1 MRLLGR
7 HGPDHGPLGRQ
18 RGFGL
23 LGLTG
28 AVFVVSLVLAGWY
41 HREIGE
47 HEQAKIDGTR
57 DIIIATAEVLYKY
70 RLENANTWPSSMSDL
85 SALAPVLA
93 ANARNGA
100 GQPLTLVAP
109 SPPNHPTAPIVIR
122 TDLLDADLADTV
134 GSEFPG
140 QVLGK
145 PLSITPPT
153 ISASP
158 SLTDVEIVI
167 PIPGHEPG
175 TRIQEL
181 LVRDGARDMTGDL
194 DMGGHDINDV
204 DSFLINER
212 LIIGGEV
219 LDRDGARFLVE
230 MAGLNCG
237 PDQLLAISGGTPSCI
252 NFNPAGAVPPP
263 PPPPPTPTLPGV
275 SVSGGIAVTEGT
287 DAVFT
292 LTSTA
297 PFSSA
302 VTVVLDVSDDSSS
315 DFLAS
320 ADEGTKSVIFPA
332 GSSSVIWSVP
342 TEDDSTAEPNGQVTA
357 RVRNGSGYVPYAPE
371 SATVDV
377 NDNDGGPP
385 LGPVITVSGGSGVT
399 EGVSAIFT
407 LRSDRVSSAAI
418 DISVTVSDDATSD
431 FLAASREG
439 RKTVRLPAGA
449 RTVTYSV
456 RTEDDGTDEPD
467 GRVTVTIRGSS
478 GYTAGSPSSASVA
491 VLDNDAALVNAPVIT
506 ITGGSAITEGG
517 TARFTVT
524 ADRASTA
531 AINISLDVSDDATSD
546 FLAPSAEGRKSVT
559 LPAGARSATYSVRTE
574 DDSADEPNGQVSARI
589 VGGTGYTP
597 GSASS
602 ASVTVRDND
611 LPPLGIPEISISPG
625 GPVTEGGDAI
635 FTIRASRGSAAAISI
650 DLNVADDASADF
662 LAASDEGRKTV
673 TLPARHSHVRYTAP
687 TEDDTVDEP
696 DGRVTARIV
705 TGTGYTIGSRSS
717 ASVTVRDDD
726 AAPPAIPVITITG
739 GSPVTEGGTAVFTI
753 QADRVPA
760 ANISIGLDV
769 SDDATSDFLAPS
781 SEGRK
786 SVSLARGS
794 RVATHSVRTVNDT
807 VDEPDGQIT
816 ARIVNGA
823 GYTIGSPSS
832 GSVDVND
839 DDVDICPRPDDLDPR
854 AGWNASTCTAFCGAE
869 TWDYSMGIRVSVG
882 VTQRRGLDYATYS
895 HTQPGD
901 CSDSSVYNIN
911 ELLFFAGSG
920 SSCGIWSIYEVVG
933 PNGANFYGRNIQQP
947 QQYTLPHLNPLIL
960 TCGPRLCFSL
970 SSEIISRCGARR

>member
-1 MRLLGR
+1 MRLSGCQ
-7 HGPDHGPLGRQ
+7 GPDHGPLGRQ
-18 RGFGL
+18 GGFAL
-23 LGLTG
+23 LAATG
-28 AVFVVSLVLAGWY
+28 AALVVSLMVGGWY
-41 HREIGE
+41 LRELGDLE
-47 HEQAKIDGTR
+47 KAKVDNTR

-70 RLENANTWPSSMSDL
+70 RLENANTWPSAMSDL
-85 SALAPVLA
+85 SALAPVLS
-93 ANARNGA
+93 NNPRNGV
-100 GQPLTLVAP
+100 GRPLTLAPP
-109 SPPNHPTAPIVIR
+109 SPPNHPTEPIVIR
-122 TDLLDADLADTV
+122 TDVLDSGLATEV
-134 GSEFPG
+134 RSEFPG
-140 QVLGK
+140 QARAGTNSV
-145 PLSITPPT
+145 
-153 ISASP
+153 
-158 SLTDVEIVI
+158 VEIEI

-181 LVRDGARDMTGDL
+181 LVRDGTRDMTGDL
-194 DMGGHDINDV
+194 DMGGNDINDV

-219 LDRDGARFLVE
+219 LDRNGARFLVE

-252 NFNPAGAVPPP
+252 DFNPAGAVTPPP
-263 PPPPPTPTLPGV
+263 PPPILPGV
-275 SVSGGIAVTEGT
+275 SVSGGSAVTEGG

-292 LTSTA
+292 ITSTA

-342 TEDDSTAEPNGQVTA
+342 TDDDSTDEPNGQVTV
-357 RVRNGSGYVPYAPE
+357 RVRSGSGYVPYGTT
-371 SATVDV
+371 SASVDV
-377 NDNDGGPP
+377 NDNDGGPT
-385 LGPVITVSGGSGVT
+385 LGPVITVTGGSGVT

-407 LRSDRVSSAAI
+407 LQSDRVSTTAI
-418 DISVTVSDDATSD
+418 NISLTVSDDAASD

-439 RKTVRLPAGA
+439 PRTVRLPAGA

-456 RTEDDGTDEPD
+456 RTEDDSTDEPD
-467 GRVTVTIRGSS
+467 GRVTVGIRGSS

-491 VLDNDAALVNAPVIT
+491 VRDNDAAPLNVPVIT

-517 TARFTVT
+517 TARVT
-524 ADRASTA
+524 IRADRASTA

-559 LPAGARSATYSVRTE
+559 LPAGARSATYSVHTE

-589 VGGTGYTP
+589 VGGTGYTT

-611 LPPLGIPEISISPG
+611 LPHLGIPEISISAG
-625 GPVTEGGDAI
+625 GAVTEGGDAI
-635 FTIRASRGSAAAISI
+635 FTLRASRGSAAAISI
-650 DLNVADDASADF
+650 VLNVSDDATSDF
-662 LAASDEGRKTV
+662 LTPSAEGRKSIV
-673 TLPARHSHVRYTAP
+673 LPARATSVRYTLP
-687 TEDDTVDEP
+687 TEDDSNDEP

-705 TGTGYTIGSRSS
+705 SSSGYAVGSRSS
-717 ASVTVRDDD
+717 ASVTVRDND
-726 AAPPAIPVITITG
+726 G
-739 GSPVTEGGTAVFTI
+739 G
-753 QADRVPA
+753 
-760 ANISIGLDV
+760 
-769 SDDATSDFLAPS
+769 
-781 SEGRK
+781 
-786 SVSLARGS
+786 
-794 RVATHSVRTVNDT
+794 
-807 VDEPDGQIT
+807 
-816 ARIVNGA
+816 
-823 GYTIGSPSS
+823 
-832 GSVDVND
+832 
-839 DDVDICPRPDDLDPR
+839 CPRPDGLDPR

-869 TWDYSMGIRVSVG
+869 TWDYSRGIRVSVG
-882 VTQRRGLDYATYS
+882 VTQRRGLDYATYN

-901 CSDSSVYNIN
+901 CSDSSVYSIN
-911 ELLFFAGSG
+911 ELLFFADSG

-933 PNGANFYGRNIQQP
+933 PNGANFYGRSIQQP